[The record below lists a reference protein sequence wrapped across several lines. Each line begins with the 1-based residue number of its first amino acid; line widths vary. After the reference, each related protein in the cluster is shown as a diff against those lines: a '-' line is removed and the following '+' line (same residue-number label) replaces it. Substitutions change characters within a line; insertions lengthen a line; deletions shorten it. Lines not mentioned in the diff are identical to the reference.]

1 MKVIRKILSKK
12 VALIMGLLSAC
23 CFFSGALW
31 ADNETLGSMAALITS
46 SFQSVTLLITSISYL
61 AGIAFAI
68 GAILK
73 FKQHK
78 DQPGQ
83 IPIGQPIG
91 LTVIA
96 AALVFLPSVITTLGY
111 TSFTTPTSAGYYGV
125 DTIGGS

>member
-1 MKVIRKILSKK
+1 MSLKIRHAARKIPAILS
-12 VALIMGLLSAC
+12 VLIAGLL
-23 CFFSGALW
+23 FSGALW
-31 ADNETLGSMAALITS
+31 ADNETLGSMAALITT
-46 SFQSVTLLITSISYL
+46 SFKNVTYMITAISYL

-96 AALVFLPSVITTLGY
+96 AALVFLPSVVTTIGY
-111 TSFTTPTSAGYYGV
+111 TAFSTPVSSGPEGSI
-125 DTIGGS
+125 IGQTP

>member
-23 CFFSGALW
+23 CFFSSSLW

-61 AGIAFAI
+61 AGLAFAI

-111 TSFTTPTSAGYYGV
+111 TAFTTPTSAGYSGV